1 MSQTRSNHQKR
12 RSGLRRSSIRK
23 WADVFLAL
31 AVLGVLAILTARIPP
46 ASSPEISLQGPAR
59 VTDGDSLVVNGVRI
73 RLYGIDAPE
82 LAQTCINGGADY
94 PCGRQAAAELRQL
107 VAGRQVICQSQG
119 NDRYGRVLARCTA
132 AATELNRAMVE
143 AGWAVAYGDYTMQER
158 AARQA
163 GRGLWRGEFEQ
174 PQDWRRRSHADRP
187 EIRQDWFGQDWFA
200 DFWGWLSDIFGS

>member
-12 RSGLRRSSIRK
+12 RPALRRSSVRK
-23 WADVFLAL
+23 WADIFLAL
-31 AVLGVLAILTARIPP
+31 AVLGVLAIVTARVPP
-46 ASSPEISLQGPAR
+46 ASPPEALLQGPAR

-82 LAQTCINGGADY
+82 LAQTCLYAGAGY
-94 PCGRQAAAELRQL
+94 PCGRQAEVALRRL
-107 VAGRQVICQSQG
+107 VAGHEIICQSQG

-132 AATELNRAMVE
+132 ATTELNRAMVE

-163 GRGLWRGEFEQ
+163 GRGLWQGEFEQ
-174 PQDWRRRSHADRP
+174 PQDWRHNQADRP
-187 EIRQDWFGQDWFA
+187 EIRQDWFAG
-200 DFWGWLSDIFGS
+200 FWDWLSGTFGF